1 MAREKVTYI
10 REITTLEG
18 NTWVYCDTDSERCSK
33 DIPQLWA
40 FSLKMACIGNKCESN
55 TALRY
60 GTSHPDWIIYVERA
74 TLERHGLLPVDVT
87 KGEPLPEKPKTVED
101 LMHEIIDLLGVV
113 RNE

>member
-1 MAREKVTYI
+1 MALEKVTYV

-18 NTWVYCDTDSERCSK
+18 NTWVYCDTDPERCSK

-40 FSLKMACIGNKCESN
+40 FSISMACIGDKCEIN
-55 TALRY
+55 NVIRY
-60 GTSHPDWIIYVERA
+60 GTSQPKWIIYAERA
-74 TLERHGLLPVDVT
+74 TLERHGLLPIVEI

-101 LMHEIIDLLGVV
+101 LLHEIIDLLGVV